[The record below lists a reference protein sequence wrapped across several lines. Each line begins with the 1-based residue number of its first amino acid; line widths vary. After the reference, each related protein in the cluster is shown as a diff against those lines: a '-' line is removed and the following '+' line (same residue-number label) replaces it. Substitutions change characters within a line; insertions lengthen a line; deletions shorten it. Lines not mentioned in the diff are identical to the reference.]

1 MANNCRI
8 GVNPARDAAP
18 IGRFGTAGV
27 GILTG
32 PGTINMSLGVNKAFY
47 LTEKLKLE
55 AGASF
60 TNVTNHTNLADP
72 QMNVTSTAFGRITS
86 ARTSELGGARTG
98 QVTMRLTF

>member
-18 IGRFGTAGV
+18 IGRFGSAGV
-27 GILTG
+27 GILQG
-32 PGTINMSLGVNKAFY
+32 PGTFNLSWGLTKAFQ
-47 LTEKLKLE
+47 LTEKIKLE

-60 TNVTNHTNLADP
+60 TNITNHTNLADP
-72 QMNVTSTAFGRITS
+72 TVNVTSTAFGRITS